1 VLFDK
6 KYLESALVGSIGKG
20 SRMGPGKSAKESVAG
35 EYRLSKMGPA
45 LWWADTG
52 SSQDAQAMLRL
63 RSGVLT
69 LGSGMLRLYSRYA
82 QATQALLIQAQVKAA
97 AAYVQR
103 LKRNQGKNN
112 LILSL

>member
-52 SSQDAQAMLRL
+52 SSQDAQATLRRAHPRL
-63 RSGVLT
+63 RH
-69 LGSGMLRLYSRYA
+69 A
-82 QATQALLIQAQVKAA
+82 QALFKVCSGYSGPAHP
-97 AAYVQR
+97 
-103 LKRNQGKNN
+103 G
-112 LILSL
+112 SS